1 MEDAVDMVNHPKHYT
16 SHPSGIE
23 VIEVT
28 RHMSFDLGNAVKY
41 MLRHNHKGSSK
52 QDLEKAAWY
61 LRDHI
66 SAFGYISEI
75 PRIATQ
81 NLRTM
86 ISYTT
91 DDPLHEPLSY
101 IAMGAIGTAL
111 RGLEKHLDE
120 SP

>member
-1 MEDAVDMVNHPKHYT
+1 MSVDMVNHPKHYN
-16 SHPSGIE
+16 SHPSGME

-28 RHMSFDLGNAVKY
+28 RYLSFDLGNAVKY
-41 MLRHNHKGSSK
+41 MMRHGHKGSSK
-52 QDLEKAAWY
+52 QDLEKATWY

-66 SAFGYISEI
+66 TAFGYVADVN
-75 PRIATQ
+75 RIAAQ

-86 ISYTT
+86 IGYTP
-91 DDPLHEPLSY
+91 DDPLHDVLTF